1 MLEQRLKE
9 QTEELILEKEKYS
22 LALSTQ
28 KKEFED
34 NKIKQEEEFELK
46 KIEMINQLQKE

>member
-1 MLEQRLKE
+1 LEQRLKE
-9 QTEELILEKEKYS
+9 QSEELILEKEKCL

-28 KKEFED
+28 KKEFE
-34 NKIKQEEEFELK
+34 NIKIKQEEEFEFK